1 MHPFIFDLTQNPQT
15 IVEGLKLFF
24 ALMIGHALADYPLQ
38 GEYLALHKNRHYVD
52 ASNREEPSGLWIHCL
67 LAHSLIHAGLV
78 WLITGRSILALAEF
92 VLHAILDTAKCEHK
106 TSYHTDQM
114 LHLLCKVVYV
124 ILITLSW
131 VA

>member
-1 MHPFIFDLTQNPQT
+1 LFLLFDLTQNPQT
-15 IVEGLKLFF
+15 IVEGLKLLF
-24 ALMIGHALADYPLQ
+24 ALVIGHALADYPLQ

-67 LAHSLIHAGLV
+67 LAHSLIHAGFV

-92 VLHAILDTAKCEHK
+92 ILHAVLDLAKCEHK
-106 TSYHTDQM
+106 TGYHMDQA
-114 LHLLCKVVYV
+114 LHLSCKVIYV
-124 ILITLSW
+124 LLIALNL